1 MPHFVDIRPTE
12 HYLEFHKDVP
22 WEEIVRIVVATKDP
36 HKKGENFEIEGEGVY
51 ILFELIDGVAWIIN
65 AKRTLY

>member
-36 HKKGENFEIEGEGVY
+36 RKKGENFEIEGG
-51 ILFELIDGVAWIIN
+51 ASMPSSS
-65 AKRTLY
+65 